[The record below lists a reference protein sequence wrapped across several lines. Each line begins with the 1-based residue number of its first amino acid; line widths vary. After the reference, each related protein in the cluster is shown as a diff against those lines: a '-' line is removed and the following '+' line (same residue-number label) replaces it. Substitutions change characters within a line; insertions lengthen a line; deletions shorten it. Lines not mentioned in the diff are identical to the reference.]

1 MMQSASVTPSS
12 VVSAICIT
20 VINSIYSI
28 RKKRVGIH
36 LVLYPVIFFVP
47 VISLRPVIWTVTIL
61 SIFLAGMGNEVG

>member
-1 MMQSASVTPSS
+1 MSEKISLDSS
-12 VVSAICIT
+12 

-36 LVLYPVIFFVP
+36 LALYPVIFFVP

-61 SIFLAGMGNEVG
+61 SIFLAVWVMSRVTR